1 MNARLIIFA
10 GIIMAL
16 IGSVI
21 GLAAA
26 EISKKPYQCCD
37 AIEINQGYNGPR
49 HPRTYSTVGAIL
61 GFTVGCLQETI
72 RELQPQD

>member
-1 MNARLIIFA
+1 MNARPIIFA
-10 GIIMAL
+10 GLIMAL
-16 IGSVI
+16 IGSVM

-37 AIEINQGYNGPR
+37 ATQIDKSYNGPI
-49 HPRTYSTVGAIL
+49 HQRTYATVGAIL
-61 GFTVGCLQETI
+61 GFTVGCVQETI

>member
-37 AIEINQGYNGPR
+37 ATQIDKGYNGPI
-49 HPRTYSTVGAIL
+49 HPRSYAAVGAIL
-61 GFTVGCLQETI
+61 GFTVGCLQETV